1 MLQGVII
8 IADGG
13 DYMRKQFNFEQ
24 YNDILKQKRNLL
36 IKEKLEQLKVIR
48 IKEEQKK
55 ANLDFEKDN

>member
-1 MLQGVII
+1 
-8 IADGG
+8 
-13 DYMRKQFNFEQ
+13 MRKQFNFEQ